1 MVDTSNK
8 VASVIQQLIV
18 KENMLMI
25 AQDAKDRKDRFISL
39 DVNVDLSMMPQL
51 AGGSATAYGDTT
63 AAWLIISL

>member
-39 DVNVDLSMMPQL
+39 DVNVDLSQMPQL
-51 AGGSATAYGDTT
+51 AGGSSATYGDVT
-63 AAWLIISL
+63 AT